1 MFVYWIKLSGSGVS
15 HANFANNQENIMS
28 SVADPLVFPSVQ
40 WFQAL
45 QRLVNEDLE
54 FRRLGTVDAKMGVKV
69 GQKVFVIIFEAF
81 TCVDV
86 KEGIDGDL
94 EDLDFY
100 LELSES
106 DWRELVENTKAN
118 NGADR
123 QHTLN
128 TLDLIKE
135 DGLSQNATGDQLR
148 GDIFFRVNESLQY
161 FFDLS
166 ARLDTVFK

>member
-1 MFVYWIKLSGSGVS
+1 
-15 HANFANNQENIMS
+15 MS
-28 SVADPLVFPSVQ
+28 PVADQLVFPSVQ
-40 WFQAL
+40 WFQGL
-45 QRLVNEDLE
+45 QQLVNGDPE
-54 FRRLGTVDAKMGVKV
+54 FRRLGTVDAQMGVKV
-69 GQKVFVIIFEAF
+69 GSKVFVIVFEAF
-81 TCVDV
+81 ERVDV
-86 KEGIDGDL
+86 KEGIEADL

-100 LELSES
+100 LELSEA

-128 TLDLIKE
+128 TLDLTKE

-166 ARLDTVFK
+166 SRLDTVFR